1 MQELIR
7 DLRAWWI
14 AEGIAAEIFAALDT
28 LDDERHTAEER
39 ARRRVEALS
48 GAVRLAIACKNPD
61 AAAKLARHV
70 AREARA
76 LMGAAHGGLA

>member
-1 MQELIR
+1 MTKPE
-7 DLRAWWI
+7 I
-14 AEGIAAEIFAALDT
+14 AGAGAAELFAALWT
-28 LDDERHTAEER
+28 LDDERQTAEER

-48 GAVRLAIACKNPD
+48 GAVRLAIDCGNPD

-76 LMGAAHGGLA
+76 LRGAADGGLA